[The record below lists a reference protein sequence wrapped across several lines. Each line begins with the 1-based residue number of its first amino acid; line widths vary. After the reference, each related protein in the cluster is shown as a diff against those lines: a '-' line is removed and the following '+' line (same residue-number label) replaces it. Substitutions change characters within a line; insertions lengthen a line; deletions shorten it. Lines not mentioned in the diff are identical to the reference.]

1 MSNFNLL
8 MDQIDDMKQ
17 RIPDQ
22 DYIDLMKTMSQLRKD
37 LIDDRT
43 LERLISITAHHGEI
57 STVGER
63 VRHLVQRLHDMPRM
77 LETIYQ
83 LSAERL
89 GLWETVSIEH
99 T

>member
-63 VRHLVQRLHDMPRM
+63 VRHLVQRL
-77 LETIYQ
+77 

-89 GLWETVSIEH
+89 IASLLNQV
-99 T
+99 